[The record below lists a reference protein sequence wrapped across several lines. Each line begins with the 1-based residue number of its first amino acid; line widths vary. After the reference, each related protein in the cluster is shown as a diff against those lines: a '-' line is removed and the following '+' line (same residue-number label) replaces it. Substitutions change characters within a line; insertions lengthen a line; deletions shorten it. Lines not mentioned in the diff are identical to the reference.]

1 MDKKK
6 QLSFWDKKLLSLN
19 FTIISAFL
27 GIETAILS
35 FFTLDDLIRKII
47 FFITLILILFVYV
60 ITYFYNKNMTKKEI
74 VINNNIVK
82 IIFGDIFQQEGIKV
96 IAFNEYFD
104 TLVDNSII
112 DASSLNGQAINK
124 YINNIKTFDNNISND
139 ENCKNNIIENNYT
152 RVSGKKTK
160 YKLGTCYRDNNF
172 IAVAFTK
179 FDDSNKAYLNL
190 IDYLPC
196 LVNFWKQ
203 LEKVYID
210 GFDII
215 IPLLGTGKTRSD
227 FLQRIS
233 YQEIINI
240 MLKMLEFSDVKFSH
254 NTSIIFVLPQDIKN
268 EISLYKVR

>member
-124 YINNIKTFDNNISND
+124 YINNIKTFDNKISND

-179 FDDSNKAYLNL
+179 FDNSNKAYLNL

-254 NTSIIFVLPQDIKN
+254 NNSIIFVLPQDIKN